1 MGIVEPC
8 KEQENLQVSVIRS
21 SRKTISLSVNEDGS
35 IVVKAPKYVR
45 DAQIARMIERH
56 KLWIA
61 RRRRESEQFRL
72 DLSDGAALMLFGK
85 RYVLAAGRHA
95 VLKEDTIYLP
105 KKDRAAALIALL
117 KNLARITMTDLTHN
131 IAIQYGFSFG
141 RIRITSA
148 RGRWGSCSQ
157 AGTISYSFR
166 TAFLTQTEALYVAVH
181 ELCHTRHMD
190 HGALFWREVAKILP
204 GYLEIRKGIRAKG
217 VIMRWL

>member
-72 DLSDGAALMLFGK
+72 DLSDGASLTLYG
-85 RYVLAAGRHA
+85 RSYELATAPRGA
-95 VLKEDTIYLP
+95 IKGDMIYLP
-105 KKDRAAALIALL
+105 QEERAAALIVLL
-117 KNLARITMTDLTHN
+117 KKLARQVMTELTL
-131 IAIQYGFSFG
+131 AVAQRYGFSFG
-141 RIRITSA
+141 AVRISSA

-166 TAFLTQTEALYVAVH
+166 TAFLTQTEELYVVVH

-190 HGALFWREVAKILP
+190 HSALFWREVAKILP
-204 GYLEIRKGIRAKG
+204 DYLEIRKGIRAKG